1 MQALISDQE
10 AKYYRQT
17 VRQLCDQAR
26 MVCSAHPDRLFQIVR
41 KEDESPVTELDRQ
54 IELALRATIQSR
66 HPDDS
71 IIGEEFALW
80 EGAPD
85 HPSDRKWV
93 IDPLDGT
100 KAFVTGSPLWGTLIG
115 VLHDGRPWLGAIE
128 MPALGRRFFAP
139 GGRRTGPGEERLGTS
154 ACSALAAVRLCTT
167 NPDKFTPL
175 QGQGFRR
182 LIKAVAVHRYGGDC
196 FNYAALATG
205 RCDLVVECGLAP
217 HDFLPIVPII
227 ENAGGIMT
235 DWRGKEL
242 TENSA
247 GDVVASSTAAL
258 HHQALRM
265 LLVAADD

>member
-26 MVCSAHPDRLFQIVR
+26 KLGSAHPDRLFQIVR

-71 IIGEEFALW
+71 IIGEEFGLW
-80 EGAPD
+80 EGAPG

-100 KAFVTGSPLWGTLIG
+100 RAFVTGSPLWGTLIG

-139 GGRRTGPGEERLGTS
+139 AGRHTGPVEERLGTS
-154 ACSALAAVRLCTT
+154 VCSALAAA
-167 NPDKFTPL
+167 PGPGIPAP
-175 QGQGFRR
+175 GQSGSRPSIRRR
-182 LIKAVAVHRYGGDC
+182 LLQLRSACDGSMRSRRGVWAG
-196 FNYAALATG
+196 AT
-205 RCDLVVECGLAP
+205 
-217 HDFLPIVPII
+217 
-227 ENAGGIMT
+227 
-235 DWRGKEL
+235 
-242 TENSA
+242 
-247 GDVVASSTAAL
+247 
-258 HHQALRM
+258 
-265 LLVAADD
+265 